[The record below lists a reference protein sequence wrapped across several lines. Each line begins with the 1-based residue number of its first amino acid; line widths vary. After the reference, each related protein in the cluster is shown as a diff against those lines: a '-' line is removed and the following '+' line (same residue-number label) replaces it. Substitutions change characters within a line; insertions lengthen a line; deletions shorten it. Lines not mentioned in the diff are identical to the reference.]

1 MGFADLLN
9 QGTSKGL
16 WGEFANWKFYKDI
29 AKKGF
34 SCQTPENKRLQA
46 TWLPHSFTSAYR
58 LQTQCLLTGIPKV
71 FSVEE
76 ISDLAG
82 DSLFEIS
89 GNISA

>member
-34 SCQTPENKRLQA
+34 SCPNSRKQEIASHVVASFVHLRIQTSTPMPLDR
-46 TWLPHSFTSAYR
+46 HS
-58 LQTQCLLTGIPKV
+58 K
-71 FSVEE
+71 SV
-76 ISDLAG
+76 LCRG
-82 DSLFEIS
+82 RVGFGRRFLV
-89 GNISA
+89 